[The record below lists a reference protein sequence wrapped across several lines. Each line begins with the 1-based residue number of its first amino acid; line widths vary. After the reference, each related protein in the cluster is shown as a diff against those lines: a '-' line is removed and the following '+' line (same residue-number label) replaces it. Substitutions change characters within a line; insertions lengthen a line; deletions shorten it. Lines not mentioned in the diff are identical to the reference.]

1 MDERKKWS
9 LHLDVALPPSSLPPL
24 PSGYREA
31 GGSWELLH
39 FLASWVASFRSY
51 ILLYPTHSRC
61 SVNVCQ
67 VERLTNG
74 SPERGNGFILGNSEN
89 VKTSHLEQTIF
100 L

>member
-9 LHLDVALPPSSLPPL
+9 LQLDVALTPPSPLPPL
-24 PSGYREA
+24 PSGYPETA
-31 GGSWELLH
+31 GSWELLH
-39 FLASWVASFRSY
+39 VRASWVASFNSY
-51 ILLYPTHSRC
+51 TLRYPTHSRC

-74 SPERGNGFILGNSEN
+74 SPRGETFILGNSEN
-89 VKTSHLEQTIF
+89 VETSHLEQTLF